1 MNADGSGVHRLT
13 DSPGEDGAPAWS
25 PDGTHLAFESDRDG
39 NWDIYVI
46 AVDGTGLT
54 NLTRSPGQETTPAW
68 R

>member
-1 MNADGSGVHRLT
+1 MPTAAVVQRVTDHPADDT
-13 DSPGEDGAPAWS
+13 APAWS
-25 PDGTHLAFESDRDG
+25 PDGTRLAFQTNRDG
-39 NWDIYVI
+39 NWEIYSI